1 MTATMKIGTRE
12 IGPGH
17 PCFVIAEAG
26 IGHNGDTDILRKMI
40 DVAGSAGCS
49 AVKGQKRTVNVVYT
63 AAELAAPRPG
73 PWGATNGDL
82 KRLLELDP
90 VTHAG
95 AMEQAKSLG
104 MTWSCSPWDLESVDV
119 LGNLG
124 VEWVKI
130 ASASITDEPLV
141 RACSGLGVPVIMST
155 GMSTTAEIDRAV
167 EWVVS
172 GRCPDLALLHTC
184 SAYPSAT
191 EDLHLSRIAWL
202 RERYQCVVGWS
213 GHETGVLPSVE
224 AVRLGA
230 SIVERHITLD
240 RSMWGSDQAA
250 SLEPGGLRILVRAIR
265 ELEAM
270 RAAGHDDEHTA
281 SDAVCIAEVA
291 EVMRKQAR
299 NRALAVEARGTP
311 GERVVLASEEGPRK
325 KLRKA

>member
-1 MTATMKIGTRE
+1 MKIGTRT
-12 IGPGH
+12 IGEGH
-17 PCFVIAEAG
+17 PCFVIGEIGINHQGSADTFEKLIRAAAEAG
-26 IGHNGDTDILRKMI
+26 C
-40 DVAGSAGCS
+40 A
-49 AVKGQKRTVNVVYT
+49 AVKTQKRTVDVIYT
-63 AAELAAPRPG
+63 AEELAAPRKSVFG
-73 PWGATNGDL
+73 ETNGDL
-82 KRLLELDP
+82 KRGLELDR
-90 VTHAG
+90 VALAG
-95 AMEQAKSLG
+95 GDHLARSLG
-104 MTWSCSPWDLESVDV
+104 MTWSASPWDVQSTAALAELDAP
-119 LGNLG
+119 
-124 VEWVKI
+124 WVKI

-141 RACSGLGVPVIMST
+141 RACSALSVPVIMST

-167 EWVVS
+167 EWVVA
-172 GRCPDLALLHTC
+172 GKCPDLALLHTC

-202 RERYQCVVGWS
+202 RERYGCVVGYS

-224 AVRLGA
+224 AVRMGA

-281 SDAVCIAEVA
+281 SDAVAIAEVA

-299 NRALAVEARGTP
+299 NRALAVTSRGTP

>member
-1 MTATMKIGTRE
+1 MKIAGRD
-12 IGPGH
+12 IGHGH
-17 PCFVIAEAG
+17 PTWVCAEYG
-26 IGHNGDTDILRKMI
+26 ISWNGDMDIARALV
-40 DVAGSAGCS
+40 DVAASAGCD
-49 AVKGQKRTVNVVYT
+49 AVKGQKRTVDVVYT
-63 AAELAAPRPG
+63 PEQLAAPRPG
-73 PWGATNGDL
+73 PWGETAGDL
-82 KRLLELDP
+82 RRLLEMTP
-90 VTHAG
+90 AQCG
-95 AMEQAKSLG
+95 EIAARAKASGLV
-104 MTWSCSPWDLESVDV
+104 WSASPWDFASVDT
-119 LGNLG
+119 LSTLS
-124 VEWVKI
+124 VEYVKI

-141 RACSGLGVPVIMST
+141 RACSAMGVPVIMST

-167 EWVVS
+167 EWVVA
-172 GRCPDLALLHTC
+172 GKCTDLALLHTC

-202 RERYQCVVGWS
+202 RERYGCVVGYS

-224 AVRLGA
+224 AVRMGA

-281 SDAVCIAEVA
+281 SDAVAIAEVA

-299 NRALAVEARGTP
+299 NRALAVASRGTP